1 MDLKNIIAAI
11 TLSAAVIVLYGLFF
25 APTQEQINNLNNKDE
40 KNITQNTDAP
50 TIDEKIEVKT
60 ITREDALGKDNRV
73 FFENAFIKG
82 SISLLG
88 GAIDDLELKAYN
100 KTLGSKEKI
109 QLLNPAST
117 NNGYTFNTGW
127 ATRSNIET
135 PNSNTIWKIDGTNK
149 LTPGGAVK
157 IYFVNNSGIRF
168 ERLISIDEK
177 YLFSVKQTLIN
188 NSQETFKVYPFAR
201 INRNSLPDDLTDF
214 YILHEG
220 YTFITG
226 ENIEE
231 VDYDD
236 VEEKKHST
244 EGSTGVLIQ
253 GDKYWMTSI
262 IPEQGRNFRFDLDY
276 KDKYRASYIDL
287 KGYEARPN
295 TLIEHSVKSLIG
307 AKEIKQINKYKD
319 DLKIEKLD
327 LIVNYG
333 VLYFI
338 IVPMHKIL
346 SYFFNFTGNYGYAII
361 LLTILVRVVFFP
373 LNQYSMKSMG
383 KMKSLGPEI
392 ENLKTRFK
400 DDKQQLQREMM
411 KLYKVNGVNPAS
423 SCFPI
428 LIQIPIFFSLYK
440 LLLLDLAMRHS
451 PFVWVWQDLSAK
463 DPLTIFNLFGLLP
476 YSVPTFLEIGLL
488 PVLMGSSMWLQ
499 MKLSPQPSGSDEMQ
513 KMQKKIFMLM
523 PLFLTVILAPFAA
536 GLILYWVCTNILTII
551 QQYIICLL
559 YTSPS
564 PRDLSTSR
572 LPSSA

>member
-11 TLSAAVIVLYGLFF
+11 ALSAAVIVLYGLFF
-25 APTQEQINNLNNKDE
+25 APTQEEIDNLSQNENKKEEIINNM
-40 KNITQNTDAP
+40 DAP
-50 TIDEKIEVKT
+50 SIEENVPNNV
-60 ITREDALGKDNRV
+60 ISRDDAIKESSRI
-73 FFENAFIKG
+73 FFENEFIKG
-82 SISLLG
+82 SISLTG
-88 GAIDDLELKAYN
+88 GAIDDLELKIYN
-100 KTLGSKEKI
+100 QTLDSKDKI
-109 QLLNPAST
+109 QLLNPIST
-117 NNGYTFNTGW
+117 NEGYTFNTGW
-127 ATRSNIET
+127 ASKSEIET
-135 PNSNTIWKIDGTNK
+135 PNSKTVWKIDGSNK
-149 LTPGGAVK
+149 LTTNNPIK
-157 IYFVNNSGIRF
+157 IYFENNSGIRF
-168 ERLISIDEK
+168 ERIISIDEK
-177 YLFSVKQTLIN
+177 YLFNIRQVLIN
-188 NSQETFKVYPFAR
+188 KSEKSIKFYPYAI
-201 INRNSLPDDLTDF
+201 INRNNLPSDLTDF

-220 YTFITG
+220 YTLISD
-226 ENIEE
+226 EKLEE

-236 VEEKKHST
+236 VIEKKYSS
-244 EGSTGVLIQ
+244 EGTSGMLIQ

-262 IPEQGRNFRFDLDY
+262 IPEQGRKFRFDLDY

-287 KGYEARPN
+287 KGYETRSN
-295 TLIEHSVKSLIG
+295 SVVEHSVNSLIG
-307 AKEIKQINKYKD
+307 AKEINQINKYKEE
-319 DLKIEKLD
+319 LEIEKLD

-361 LLTILVRVVFFP
+361 LLTILVRIVFFP

-392 ENLKTRFK
+392 ENLKSRFK
-400 DDKQQLQREMM
+400 DDKQQLQKEMM

-451 PFVWVWQDLSAK
+451 PFIWVWQDLSAK

-476 YSVPTFLEIGLL
+476 FGVPSFLEIGLL

-499 MKLSPQPSGSDEMQ
+499 MKLSPQPSGSDDMQ
-513 KMQKKIFMLM
+513 KMQKKIFMFM

-551 QQYIICLL
+551 QQYIINKSI
-559 YTSPS
+559 TVKS
-564 PRDLSTSR
+564 
-572 LPSSA
+572 

>member
-11 TLSAAVIVLYGLFF
+11 ALSAAVIVLYGLFF
-25 APTQEQINNLNNKDE
+25 APTQEQLDNLNTKNTKSDIAQDE
-40 KNITQNTDAP
+40 DVPNIDQP
-50 TIDEKIEVKT
+50 IEVKT
-60 ITREDALGKDNRV
+60 VTRDDAINSSERIL
-73 FFENAFIKG
+73 FENEFIKG
-82 SISLLG
+82 SISLTG
-88 GAIDDLELKAYN
+88 GIIDDLELKTYN
-100 KTLGSKEKI
+100 STLGSEKKI
-109 QLLNPAST
+109 QLLNPSST
-117 NNGYTFNTGW
+117 FEGYNFTTGW
-127 ATRSNIET
+127 ATKSKIEI
-135 PNSNTIWKIDGTNK
+135 PNSNTVWKVEGNNFLAPNNPI
-149 LTPGGAVK
+149 K
-157 IYFVNNSGIRF
+157 IYYENSDKIRF
-168 ERLISIDEK
+168 EKTISIDNK
-177 YLFSVKQTLIN
+177 YLFEIKQNLIN
-188 NSQETFKVYPFAR
+188 KSNETFKFYPYAI
-201 INRNSLPDDLTDF
+201 INRNNLPADLTDF

-220 YTFITG
+220 YTLISG
-226 ENIEE
+226 ENLEE

-236 VEEKKHST
+236 VLENKYST
-244 EGSTGVLIQ
+244 EGNTGVLIQ

-262 IPEQGRNFRFDLDY
+262 IPEQGRKFRFDLDY
-276 KDKYRASYIDL
+276 NNKYRASYLDL

-307 AKEIKQINKYKD
+307 AKEINQINKYKD

-361 LLTILVRVVFFP
+361 LLTILVRLVFFP

-476 YSVPTFLEIGLL
+476 YNVPTFLEIGLL

-551 QQYIICLL
+551 QQYIINRNIKVK
-559 YTSPS
+559 S
-564 PRDLSTSR
+564 
-572 LPSSA
+572 

>member
-1 MDLKNIIAAI
+1 MDLKNIISAI
-11 TLSAAVIVLYGLFF
+11 SLSAAVIVLYALFF
-25 APTQEQINNLNNKDE
+25 SPTQEQINSVNDKAKKE
-40 KNITQNTDAP
+40 ITQNSDAP

-60 ITREDALGKDNRV
+60 VTREDALEKDNRI
-73 FFENAFIKG
+73 FFENGFIKG

-100 KTLGSKEKI
+100 KTLGSEEKI

-127 ATRSNIET
+127 ATRANIET
-135 PNSNTIWKIDGTNK
+135 PNSNTVWKIDGTNK
-149 LTPGGAVK
+149 LTPSSAVK
-157 IYFVNNSGIRF
+157 IYFENNSGIRF

-177 YLFSVKQTLIN
+177 YLFNVKQTLIN
-188 NSQETFKVYPFAR
+188 NSQNTFKVYPYAR
-201 INRNSLPDDLTDF
+201 INRNSLPSDLTDF

-220 YTFITG
+220 YSFITG
-226 ENIEE
+226 ENVEE

-236 VEEKKHST
+236 VEEKKYST

-276 KDKYRASYIDL
+276 EDKYRASYIDL
-287 KGYEARPN
+287 KGYEVRPN

-307 AKEIKQINKYKD
+307 AKEINQINKYKE

-361 LLTILVRVVFFP
+361 LLTILVRLVFFP

-383 KMKSLGPEI
+383 KMKGLSKPLEAI
-392 ENLKTRFK
+392 KTRFK
-400 DDKQQLQREMM
+400 DDKQQMQREIM
-411 KLYKVNGVNPAS
+411 KLYKANGVNPAS
-423 SCFPI
+423 SCLPI
-428 LIQIPIFFSLYK
+428 LVQIPIFFSLYK

-451 PFVWVWQDLSAK
+451 PWIWIWQDLSAK
-463 DPLTIFNLFGLLP
+463 DPTSLFNLFGLLP
-476 YSVPTFLEIGLL
+476 YSVPSFLEIGIL

-513 KMQKKIFMLM
+513 KMQKKIFMFM

-536 GLILYWVCTNILTII
+536 GLILYWVCTNCLTII
-551 QQYIICLL
+551 QQYVINRSIKVK
-559 YTSPS
+559 S
-564 PRDLSTSR
+564 
-572 LPSSA
+572 

>member
-11 TLSAAVIVLYGLFF
+11 ALSAAVIVLYGLFF
-25 APTQEQINNLNNKDE
+25 APSQDDLKNLSNQANQKDKVINESDAPSIDE
-40 KNITQNTDAP
+40 EVKIKNISR
-50 TIDEKIEVKT
+50 DEAINS
-60 ITREDALGKDNRV
+60 EDRI
-73 FFENAFIKG
+73 FFENEFIKG
-82 SISLLG
+82 SISLAG
-88 GAIDDLELKAYN
+88 GFIDDLELKTYN
-100 KTLGSKEKI
+100 KTLNSEEKI
-109 QLLNPAST
+109 KLLNPSLT
-117 NNGYTFNTGW
+117 NEGYAFNTGW
-127 ATRSNIET
+127 ATK
-135 PNSNTIWKIDGTNK
+135 SNTNTPKSDTVWIAETSNK
-149 LTPGGAVK
+149 LSPNNPIK
-157 IYFVNNSGIRF
+157 IYFENDDGIRF
-168 ERLISIDEK
+168 ERIISIDNK
-177 YLFSVKQTLIN
+177 YLFTINQKLIN
-188 NSQETFKVYPFAR
+188 SSGKTIKIYPYAI
-201 INRNSLPDDLTDF
+201 INRNNLPSDLTDF

-220 YTFITG
+220 YTLITG
-226 ENIEE
+226 ENLEE

-236 VEEKKHST
+236 VKEKKYSS
-244 EGSTGVLIQ
+244 EGSSGVLIQ

-276 KDKYRASYIDL
+276 KEKYVASYIDL
-287 KGYEARPN
+287 KGYESRPN
-295 TLIEHSVKSLIG
+295 SVIEHSVQSLIG
-307 AKEIKQINKYKD
+307 AKEIKQINQYKD
-319 DLKIEKLD
+319 ELRIEKLD

-361 LLTILVRVVFFP
+361 LLTILVRLVFFP

-383 KMKSLGPEI
+383 KMKGLGPEI
-392 ENLKTRFK
+392 ENLKSRFK

-411 KLYKVNGVNPAS
+411 KLYKANGVNPAS

-428 LIQIPIFFSLYK
+428 LVQIPIFFSLYK

-451 PFVWVWQDLSAK
+451 PFVWIWEDLSAK
-463 DPLTIFNLFGLLP
+463 DPTTIFNLFGLLP
-476 YSVPTFLEIGLL
+476 YTVPSFLEIGIL

-551 QQYIICLL
+551 QQYIINRNIKVR
-559 YTSPS
+559 S
-564 PRDLSTSR
+564 
-572 LPSSA
+572 

>member
-11 TLSAAVIVLYGLFF
+11 ALSAAVIVLYGLFF
-25 APTQEQINNLNNKDE
+25 APTQEQLDNLNTTNTKSDIAQDE
-40 KNITQNTDAP
+40 DVPNIDQP
-50 TIDEKIEVKT
+50 IEVKT
-60 ITREDALGKDNRV
+60 ITRDDAINSSERIL
-73 FFENAFIKG
+73 FENEFIKG
-82 SISLLG
+82 SISLTG
-88 GAIDDLELKAYN
+88 GIIDDLELKTYN
-100 KTLGSKEKI
+100 STLGSEKKI
-109 QLLNPAST
+109 QLLNPSST
-117 NNGYTFNTGW
+117 FEGYNFATGW
-127 ATRSNIET
+127 ATKSKIEI
-135 PNSNTIWKIDGTNK
+135 PNSNTIWRVEGNNFLAPNNPI
-149 LTPGGAVK
+149 K
-157 IYFVNNSGIRF
+157 IYYENSDKIRF
-168 ERLISIDEK
+168 EKTISIDNK
-177 YLFSVKQTLIN
+177 YLFEIKQNLIN
-188 NSQETFKVYPFAR
+188 KSNETFKFYPYAI
-201 INRNSLPDDLTDF
+201 INRNNLPDDLTDF

-220 YTFITG
+220 YTLISG
-226 ENIEE
+226 ENLEE

-236 VEEKKHST
+236 VLESKYST
-244 EGSTGVLIQ
+244 EGNTGVLIQ

-262 IPEQGRNFRFDLDY
+262 IPEQGRKFRFDLDY
-276 KDKYRASYIDL
+276 KNKYRASYLDL

-307 AKEIKQINKYKD
+307 AKEISQINKYKD
-319 DLKIEKLD
+319 DLKIDKLD

-361 LLTILVRVVFFP
+361 LLTILVRLVFFP

-476 YSVPTFLEIGLL
+476 YNVPTFLEIGLL

-536 GLILYWVCTNILTII
+536 GLILYWVCTNILTIV
-551 QQYIICLL
+551 QQYIINRNIKVK
-559 YTSPS
+559 S
-564 PRDLSTSR
+564 
-572 LPSSA
+572 

>member
-11 TLSAAVIVLYGLFF
+11 ALSAAVIVLYGLFF
-25 APTQEQINNLNNKDE
+25 SPTQEQINTLNNKSLENSAIEDSDTPKIE
-40 KNITQNTDAP
+40 ETLEVKNIS
-50 TIDEKIEVKT
+50 
-60 ITREDALGKDNRV
+60 RETAIKENKRI
-73 FFENAFIKG
+73 FFENGFINGSVSLKG
-82 SISLLG
+82 GI
-88 GAIDDLELKAYN
+88 IDDLELKTYN
-100 KTLGSKEKI
+100 QTLGSTEKI
-109 QLLNPAST
+109 KLLNPIST
-117 NNGYTFNTGW
+117 YSGYTFNTGW
-127 ATRSNIET
+127 ATKSDILT
-135 PNSNTIWKIDGTNK
+135 PNSETIWNIDGPAK
-149 LTPGGAVK
+149 LTPNNPIK
-157 IYFVNNSGIRF
+157 IFYENEDKVRF
-168 ERLISIDEK
+168 ERTISIDEK
-177 YLFSVKQTLIN
+177 YLFSIKQTLIN
-188 NSQETFKVYPFAR
+188 KSNETIKFYPYAI
-201 INRNSLPDDLTDF
+201 INRNNLPSDLTDF

-220 YTFITG
+220 YTLISG
-226 ENIEE
+226 DNLEE

-236 VEEKKHST
+236 VDEKNYST

-262 IPEQGRNFRFDLDY
+262 IPEQGRKFRFDLNY
-276 KDKYRASYIDL
+276 KDKYKASYIDL
-287 KGYEARPN
+287 KGYESRPN
-295 TLIEHSVKSLIG
+295 TVIEHSVQSLIG
-307 AKEIKQINKYKD
+307 AKEIEQINKYKEE
-319 DLKIEKLD
+319 LNIEKLD

-392 ENLKTRFK
+392 DNLKTRFK

-440 LLLLDLAMRHS
+440 LLLLDLSMRHS

-476 YSVPTFLEIGLL
+476 FSVPSFLEIGLL

-513 KMQKKIFMLM
+513 KMQKKIFMFM
-523 PLFLTVILAPFAA
+523 PLFLTVILSPFAA

-551 QQYIICLL
+551 QQYIINRSI
-559 YTSPS
+559 TVKS
-564 PRDLSTSR
+564 
-572 LPSSA
+572 